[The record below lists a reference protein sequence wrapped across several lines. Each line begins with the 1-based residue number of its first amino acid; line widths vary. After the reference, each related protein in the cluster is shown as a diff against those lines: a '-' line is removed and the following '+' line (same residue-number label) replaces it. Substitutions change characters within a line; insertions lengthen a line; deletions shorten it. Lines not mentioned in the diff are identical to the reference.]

1 MPHHPFHRFAPGDY
15 IRAVPT
21 PQYDPA
27 VLERTRERLR
37 SDGVEYCM
45 ATYADGHGI
54 AKCKTVPLDHFEAM
68 MHGSELFTG
77 AALDML
83 GQSPADDELAVW
95 PDPNAIVQLPWRPN
109 VAFAPGNLY
118 LHDEP
123 YPMCPRTVLTRQA
136 ERAREQGFVFNLGI
150 ETEFFFV
157 RTDELG
163 RPEPWNPRDTLE
175 KPCYDA
181 VGMLESLHFLEEMVG
196 NMNALGWD
204 VHSFD
209 HEDGNG
215 QYEFDFS
222 YTDAVAMAD
231 RFMLFRMM
239 AKEVARSHGYE
250 ATFMPKPWSDRTG
263 GGAHF
268 NMSLGALDRGD
279 NLFAPGPDGD
289 PHACGISPLGYQF
302 LAGILAHAPAIVAVT
317 CPTVNSYKRLIR
329 RGAMSGS
336 TWAPV
341 FISYGRNNRTHMLRV
356 PTKSPRVESRA
367 VDASVNAYLGAA
379 LVLAAGLEG
388 IERELDPGA
397 PIDLDMYAQSEQQIA
412 GLGVKLLPRTL
423 SEAIDAFEADP
434 LTLEVFG
441 PDLHQAYID
450 FKRAEWEDFHNTV
463 TQWEWER
470 YLTFY

>member
-1 MPHHPFHRFAPGDY
+1 MLDG
-15 IRAVPT
+15 IR
-21 PQYDPA
+21 D
-27 VLERTRERLR
+27 RLR
-37 SDGVEYCM
+37 ARGVEYCM

-54 AKCKTVPLDHFEAM
+54 AKCKTVPLDHFHAM

-95 PDPNAIVQLPWRPN
+95 PDSEAIVQLPWRPQI
-109 VAFAPGNLY
+109 AFAPGNLY
-118 LHDEP
+118 LRGEP
-123 YPMCPRTVLTRQA
+123 YPMCSRTVLARQT
-136 ERAREQGFVFNLGI
+136 ERARERGYLFNLGV

-157 RTDELG
+157 RVDE
-163 RPEPWNPRDTLE
+163 RRQPEPWNPRDTLE

-181 VGMLESLHFLEEMVG
+181 VGMLESLDFLQEMVEY
-196 NMNALGWD
+196 MNAMGWD

-215 QYEFDFS
+215 QYEFDFA
-222 YTDAVAMAD
+222 YAEAVAMAD

-268 NMSLGALDRGD
+268 NMSLADLEGGT
-279 NLFAPGPDGD
+279 NLFAVGD
-289 PHACGISPLGYQF
+289 DQDRYGCGISELGYRF
-302 LAGILAHAPAIVAVT
+302 LAGILAHASAVVAVSS
-317 CPTVNSYKRLIR
+317 PTVNSYKRLIR

-356 PTKSPRVESRA
+356 PTKSPRIESRA

-379 LVLAAGLEG
+379 LMLAAGLDG
-388 IERELDPGA
+388 IERELDPGQ
-397 PIDLDMYAQSEQQIA
+397 PIAHDMYVQSEDQIA
-412 GLGVKLLPRTL
+412 ELGVQLLPRTL
-423 SEAIDAFEADP
+423 GEAIDAFEADP

-441 PDLHQAYID
+441 ADLHRAYIN
-450 FKRAEWEDFHNTV
+450 FKRAEWEDYHNTV
-463 TQWEWER
+463 SQWEWDR
-470 YLTFY
+470 YLTLY

>member
-1 MPHHPFHRFAPGDY
+1 LWRPSARAEY

-21 PQYDPA
+21 PQHDPVA
-27 VLERTRERLR
+27 LNRTRERLR
-37 SDGVEYCM
+37 AEGVEYCM

-54 AKCKTVPLDHFEAM
+54 AKCKTVPLDHFDDM

-95 PDPNAIVQLPWRPN
+95 PDPDAIVQLPWRPN

-118 LHDEP
+118 LHGEP
-123 YPMCPRTVLTRQA
+123 YPMCSRTVLTRHA
-136 ERAREQGFVFNLGI
+136 ERARERGFVFNLGM

-157 RTDELG
+157 RTEEDG
-163 RPEPWNPRDTLE
+163 RPVPWNPRDTLD

-181 VGMLESLHFLEEMVG
+181 VGMLESIHFLEEMVG
-196 NMNALGWD
+196 YMNALGWD

-250 ATFMPKPWSDRTG
+250 ATFMAKPWSDRTG

-268 NMSLGALDRGD
+268 NMSLAAVDSGE
-279 NLFAPGPDGD
+279 NLFAPGAHDD
-289 PHACGISPLGYQF
+289 PYGCGISQLGYQF
-302 LAGILAHAPAIVAVT
+302 LAGLLAHAPAIVAVT

-341 FISYGRNNRTHMLRV
+341 FVSYGGNNRTHMLRV

-388 IERELDPGA
+388 IERELDPGP
-397 PIDLDMYAQSEQQIA
+397 PINRDMYVQSDEQIA
-412 GLGVKLLPRTL
+412 ELDVKLLPRTL
-423 SEAIDAFEADP
+423 AEAIDSFEADP
-434 LTLEVFG
+434 LGRDVFG
-441 PDLHQAYID
+441 PDLHAAYID
-450 FKRAEWEDFHNTV
+450 FKRSEWEDFHNTV
-463 TQWEWER
+463 SPWEWER

>member
-1 MPHHPFHRFAPGDY
+1 M
-15 IRAVPT
+15 PT
-21 PQYDPA
+21 PDHDEQA
-27 VLERTRERLR
+27 LSETRDRLL
-37 SDGVEYCM
+37 SEGVEYCM

-54 AKCKTVPLDHFEAM
+54 AKWKTVPLDHFHPM

-83 GQSPADDELAVW
+83 GQSPADDELSVW
-95 PDPNAIVQLPWRPN
+95 PDLEAIVQLPWKPQ

-118 LHDEP
+118 LHEQP
-123 YPMCPRTVLTRQA
+123 YPMCSRTVLTRQA
-136 ERAREQGFVFNLGI
+136 DRARQSGYVFNLGI

-157 RTDELG
+157 RTDEHG
-163 RPEPWNPRDTLE
+163 RPEPWNPRDTLD

-181 VGMLESLHFLEEMVG
+181 VGMLESLDFLHEMVEY
-196 NMNALGWD
+196 MNTLGWD

-250 ATFMPKPWSDRTG
+250 ATFMAKPWSERTG

-268 NMSLGALDRGD
+268 NMSLGAIDGGA
-279 NLFAPGPDGD
+279 NLFAPGEGEAEDRYG
-289 PHACGISPLGYQF
+289 CGISELGYRF
-302 LAGILAHAPAIVAVT
+302 LAGVLAHAPAIVAVT

-341 FISYGRNNRTHMLRV
+341 FISYGRNNRTHMMRV

-388 IERELDPGA
+388 VGREQDPGP
-397 PIDLDMYAQSEQQIA
+397 PIDRDMYVQSDEQIA
-412 GLGVKLLPRTL
+412 ELGVQLLPRTL
-423 SEAIDAFEADP
+423 GEAIDAFEADP
-434 LTLEVFG
+434 LTREVFG
-441 PDLHQAYID
+441 NELYRAYID
-450 FKRAEWEDFHNTV
+450 YKRAEWEDFHNTV
-463 TQWEWER
+463 SQWEWER

>member
-1 MPHHPFHRFAPGDY
+1 
-15 IRAVPT
+15 
-21 PQYDPA
+21 
-27 VLERTRERLR
+27 
-37 SDGVEYCM
+37 M

-54 AKCKTVPLDHFEAM
+54 AKCKTVPLDHFHEM

-95 PDPNAIVQLPWRPN
+95 PDPDAIVQLPWQPK

-118 LHDEP
+118 LHGEP

-136 ERAREQGFVFNLGI
+136 ERARERGFIFNLGM

-163 RPEPWNPRDTLE
+163 RPEPWNPRDTLD

-181 VGMLESLHFLEEMVG
+181 VGMLESLHFLDEMIG
-196 NMNALGWD
+196 YMNALVWD

-215 QYEFDFS
+215 QYELDFS
-222 YTDAVAMAD
+222 YMDAVAMAD

-268 NMSLGALDRGD
+268 NMSLAAVGD
-279 NLFAPGPDGD
+279 GVNLFAPGSGD
-289 PHACGISPLGYQF
+289 DRTAAASRSSATASSQASWHMPPRSWRSP
-302 LAGILAHAPAIVAVT
+302 ARP
-317 CPTVNSYKRLIR
+317 
-329 RGAMSGS
+329 
-336 TWAPV
+336 
-341 FISYGRNNRTHMLRV
+341 
-356 PTKSPRVESRA
+356 
-367 VDASVNAYLGAA
+367 
-379 LVLAAGLEG
+379 
-388 IERELDPGA
+388 
-397 PIDLDMYAQSEQQIA
+397 
-412 GLGVKLLPRTL
+412 
-423 SEAIDAFEADP
+423 
-434 LTLEVFG
+434 
-441 PDLHQAYID
+441 
-450 FKRAEWEDFHNTV
+450 
-463 TQWEWER
+463 
-470 YLTFY
+470 

>member
-1 MPHHPFHRFAPGDY
+1 
-15 IRAVPT
+15 VPT
-21 PQYDPA
+21 PARD
-27 VLERTRERLR
+27 ERTLNEIRERLR
-37 SDGVEYCM
+37 SAGVEYCM

-54 AKCKTVPLDHFEAM
+54 AKCKSVPLDHFHAM

-95 PDPNAIVQLPWRPN
+95 PDEDAIVQLPWKPRL
-109 VAFAPGNLY
+109 AFAPGNLY
-118 LHDEP
+118 LRGEP
-123 YPMCPRTVLTRQA
+123 YPMCSRTVLTRQA
-136 ERAREQGFVFNLGI
+136 ERARELGYVFNLGI

-181 VGMLESLHFLEEMVG
+181 VGLLESIEFLHEMVG
-196 NMNALGWD
+196 YMNALGWD

-222 YTDAVAMAD
+222 YTDAVGMAD

-268 NMSLGALDRGD
+268 NMSLGAGD
-279 NLFAPGPDGD
+279 GGANLFAAGDGED
-289 PHACGISPLGYQF
+289 RYGCGISELGYRF
-302 LAGILAHAPAIVAVT
+302 LAGILAHAPAIVSVT

-341 FISYGRNNRTHMLRV
+341 FVSYGRNNRTHMLRV

-367 VDASVNAYLGAA
+367 VDASVNPYLGAA
-379 LVLAAGLEG
+379 LVLAAGLDG
-388 IERELDPGA
+388 IDRELDPGA
-397 PIDLDMYAQSEQQIA
+397 PIDLDMYVQSDEKIA
-412 GLGVKLLPRTL
+412 ELGVELLPRTL
-423 SEAIDAFEADP
+423 EEAIDAFEADP

-441 PDLHQAYID
+441 ADLHAAYVE

-463 TQWEWER
+463 GQWEWER
-470 YLTFY
+470 YLTLY

>member
-1 MPHHPFHRFAPGDY
+1 M
-15 IRAVPT
+15 PT
-21 PQYDPA
+21 PQHDA
-27 VLERTRERLR
+27 ATLDRVLERLR

-54 AKCKTVPLDHFEAM
+54 AKCKTVPLDHFHAM

-95 PDPNAIVQLPWRPN
+95 PDPDAIVQLPWRPS

-136 ERAREQGFVFNLGI
+136 ERARDQGFVFNLGI

-163 RPEPWNPRDTLE
+163 RPEPWNPRDTLD

-196 NMNALGWD
+196 HMNALGWD

-222 YTDAVAMAD
+222 YSDAISMAD

-268 NMSLGALDRGD
+268 NMSLGAIDGGQ
-279 NLFAPGPDGD
+279 NLFAPDAAGD
-289 PHACGISPLGYQF
+289 PHACGISQLGYAF
-302 LAGILAHAPAIVAVT
+302 LAGLLEHAPAIVAVT

-388 IERELDPGA
+388 ITRGLDPGP
-397 PIDLDMYAQSEQQIA
+397 PIDLDMYVQSEEQIA
-412 GLGVKLLPRTL
+412 ELGVRLLPRTL

-450 FKRAEWEDFHNTV
+450 FKRSEWEDFHNTV
-463 TQWEWER
+463 SHWEWER

>member
-1 MPHHPFHRFAPGDY
+1 MPPPVRD
-15 IRAVPT
+15 R
-21 PQYDPA
+21 QE
-27 VLERTRERLR
+27 LEALRESLR
-37 SDGVEYCM
+37 EAGVEYCM

-54 AKCKTVPLDHFEAM
+54 AKCKTVPLDHFDSM

-77 AALDML
+77 AALDLL

-95 PDPNAIVQLPWRPN
+95 PDPDRIIQLPWRPN
-109 VAFAPGNLY
+109 VAYAPGNLY
-118 LHDEP
+118 LRDEP
-123 YPMCPRTVLTRQA
+123 YPMDSRTALTRQA
-136 ERAREQGFVFNLGI
+136 DIARERGYVFNLGM

-157 RTDELG
+157 TVDDDG
-163 RPEPWNPRDTLE
+163 APQPWNPRDTLE

-181 VGMLESLHFLEEMVG
+181 VGMLESLHFLDEMVG
-196 NMNALGWD
+196 YMNAMGWD

-222 YTDAVAMAD
+222 YTDAVGMAD
-231 RFMLFRMM
+231 RFMLFRLM

-268 NMSLGALDRGD
+268 NMSLADTGSGA
-279 NLFAPGPDGD
+279 NLFEPSGEDRYG
-289 PHACGISPLGYQF
+289 CGISELGYRF
-302 LAGILAHAPAIVAVT
+302 LAGLLAHAPAIVAVT
-317 CPTVNSYKRLIR
+317 APTVNSYKRLIR

-367 VDASVNAYLGAA
+367 VDASVNPYLGAA
-379 LVLAAGLEG
+379 MVLAAGLDG
-388 IERELDPGA
+388 IERELDPGP
-397 PIDLDMYAQSEQQIA
+397 PIDRDMYTQSDEQIA
-412 GLGVKLLPRTL
+412 QLGVELLPRTL
-423 SEAIDAFEADP
+423 GEAIDAFEASE
-434 LTLEVFG
+434 LAREVCG
-441 PDLHQAYID
+441 QDLHRAYVE
-450 FKRAEWEDFHNTV
+450 FKRDEWEDFHNTV
-463 TQWEWER
+463 SQWEWER

>member
-1 MPHHPFHRFAPGDY
+1 
-15 IRAVPT
+15 
-21 PQYDPA
+21 
-27 VLERTRERLR
+27 
-37 SDGVEYCM
+37 
-45 ATYADGHGI
+45 
-54 AKCKTVPLDHFEAM
+54 
-68 MHGSELFTG
+68 
-77 AALDML
+77 
-83 GQSPADDELAVW
+83 
-95 PDPNAIVQLPWRPN
+95 
-109 VAFAPGNLY
+109 VAYAPGNLY

-136 ERAREQGFVFNLGI
+136 ERARDSGWVFNLGM

-157 RTDELG
+157 RADELG
-163 RPEPWNPRDTLE
+163 RPEPWNPRDTLD

-181 VGMLESLHFLEEMVG
+181 VGMLESLHFLDEMVG
-196 NMNALGWD
+196 YMNAMGWD

-268 NMSLGALDRGD
+268 NMSLGAVDGGG
-279 NLFAPGPDGD
+279 NLFAPDAGGD
-289 PHACGISPLGYQF
+289 PYGCGISQLGYRF

-388 IERELDPGA
+388 IEQELDPGP
-397 PIDLDMYAQSEQQIA
+397 PIDRDMYVQSDEEIA
-412 GLGVKLLPRTL
+412 ELGVGLLPRTL

-441 PDLHQAYID
+441 PDLHRAYID
-450 FKRAEWEDFHNTV
+450 FKRSEWEDFHNTV
-463 TQWEWER
+463 SQWEWER

>member
-1 MPHHPFHRFAPGDY
+1 M
-15 IRAVPT
+15 PT
-21 PQYDPA
+21 PAYDEA
-27 VLERTRERLR
+27 TLNGVRDRLR
-37 SDGVEYCM
+37 SEGVEYCM

-54 AKCKTVPLDHFEAM
+54 AKCKTVPLDHFHAM
-68 MHGSELFTG
+68 IHGSELFTG
-77 AALDML
+77 AALGML
-83 GQSPADDELAVW
+83 GQSPADDELAVF
-95 PDPNAIVQLPWRPN
+95 PDPDAIVQLPWRPE
-109 VAFAPGNLY
+109 VAFAPGNLH
-118 LHDEP
+118 LHGEP
-123 YPMCPRTVLTRQA
+123 YPMCSRTVLTRQA
-136 ERAREQGFVFNLGI
+136 DRARELGWVFNLGV

-157 RTDELG
+157 RADENG
-163 RPEPWNPRDTLE
+163 RPEPWNPRDTLD

-181 VGMLESLHFLEEMVG
+181 IGMLESLGFLNEMVG
-196 NMNALGWD
+196 YMNTLGWD

-222 YTDAVAMAD
+222 YTEAVGMAD

-268 NMSLGALDRGD
+268 NMSLGAVDGGA
-279 NLFAPGPDGD
+279 NLFADEGD
-289 PHACGISPLGYQF
+289 DRYGCGISELGYRF
-302 LAGILAHAPAIVAVT
+302 LAGVLAHAPAVVAVT

-379 LVLAAGLEG
+379 LVLAAGLDG
-388 IERELDPGA
+388 IERELDPGP
-397 PIDLDMYAQSEQQIA
+397 PIDRDMYVQSDEQIA
-412 GLGVKLLPRTL
+412 DLGVGLLPRTL
-423 SEAIDAFEADP
+423 GEAIDCFEADP
-434 LTLEVFG
+434 LTREVFG
-441 PDLHQAYID
+441 ADLHQAYID
-450 FKRAEWEDFHNTV
+450 FKRAEWEDYHNAV
-463 TQWEWER
+463 SQREWER

>member
-1 MPHHPFHRFAPGDY
+1 
-15 IRAVPT
+15 
-21 PQYDPA
+21 
-27 VLERTRERLR
+27 
-37 SDGVEYCM
+37 
-45 ATYADGHGI
+45 
-54 AKCKTVPLDHFEAM
+54 
-68 MHGSELFTG
+68 
-77 AALDML
+77 
-83 GQSPADDELAVW
+83 
-95 PDPNAIVQLPWRPN
+95 
-109 VAFAPGNLY
+109 
-118 LHDEP
+118 
-123 YPMCPRTVLTRQA
+123 MCSRTVLTRQA
-136 ERAREQGFVFNLGI
+136 ERARELGYVFNLGI

-181 VGMLESLHFLEEMVG
+181 VGLLESIEFLHEMVG
-196 NMNALGWD
+196 YMNALGWD

-222 YTDAVAMAD
+222 YTDAVGMAD

-268 NMSLGALDRGD
+268 NMSLGAGD
-279 NLFAPGPDGD
+279 GGANLFAAGDGE
-289 PHACGISPLGYQF
+289 LGYRF
-302 LAGILAHAPAIVAVT
+302 LAGILAHAPAIVSVT

-341 FISYGRNNRTHMLRV
+341 FVSYGRNNRTHMLRV

-367 VDASVNAYLGAA
+367 VDASVNPYLGAA
-379 LVLAAGLEG
+379 LVLAAGLDG
-388 IERELDPGA
+388 IDRELAPGA
-397 PIDLDMYAQSEQQIA
+397 PIDLDMYVQSDEKIA
-412 GLGVKLLPRTL
+412 ELGVELLPRTL
-423 SEAIDAFEADP
+423 EEAIDAFEADP

-441 PDLHQAYID
+441 ADLHAAYVE

-463 TQWEWER
+463 GQWEWER
-470 YLTFY
+470 YLTLY

>member
-1 MPHHPFHRFAPGDY
+1 M
-15 IRAVPT
+15 PT
-21 PQYDPA
+21 PTYEGGALDQ
-27 VLERTRERLR
+27 LQERLR
-37 SDGVEYCM
+37 AEGVEYCM

-54 AKCKTVPLDHFEAM
+54 AKCKTVPIDHFHSM

-95 PDPNAIVQLPWRPN
+95 PDPEAIVPLPWRPQ
-109 VAFAPGNLY
+109 VAYAPGNLY
-118 LHDEP
+118 LRGEP
-123 YPMCPRTVLTRQA
+123 YPMCSRTVLTRQA
-136 ERAREQGFVFNLGI
+136 ERARGLGYVFNLGM

-157 RTDELG
+157 RQGDDG
-163 RPEPWNPRDTLE
+163 RPEPWNPRDTLD

-181 VGMLESLHFLEEMVG
+181 VGMLESLDFLDEMVG
-196 NMNALGWD
+196 YMNALGWD

-222 YTDAVAMAD
+222 YTDAVGMAD

-250 ATFMPKPWSDRTG
+250 ATFMAKPWSDRTG

-268 NMSLGALDRGD
+268 NMSLAATDGGA
-279 NLFAPGPDGD
+279 NLFEPGNAEDRYG
-289 PHACGISPLGYQF
+289 CGISELGYRF

-329 RGAMSGS
+329 QGAMSGS

-388 IERELDPGA
+388 VERELDPGP
-397 PIDLDMYAQSEQQIA
+397 PIDRDMYVQTDEQIA
-412 GLGVKLLPRTL
+412 ALGVGVLPRNL
-423 SEAIDAFEADP
+423 AEAIDAFEADP
-434 LTLEVFG
+434 LTLDVFG
-441 PDLHQAYID
+441 ADLHAAYIE
-450 FKRAEWEDFHNTV
+450 FKRAEWDDFHNTV
-463 TQWEWER
+463 SQWEWDR